1 MDASLG
7 ERLASALLSYIEE
20 PEPKAPAQHRPKA
33 TRNIEAE
40 LLQGGSVVA
49 AASSPQ
55 AAAKPQ
61 SELEMLHADVARLLQ
76 QREQLT
82 ARLIAEQER
91 RERAEAELVSL
102 GAQWLGTETQQAL
115 QERAESERRRVLDA
129 EREAIRREAEQRISK
144 AEAQAT
150 MLREKLGKDAPTQM
164 QLRMQLRAAL
174 RAELEHERSEARAAV
189 EQQLSALTSE
199 RDGLAAELRR
209 AEANHKI
216 ELKALAQSVRQAAQ
230 MLQEQYDKGFV
241 CGLQQAAQALGA
253 TDAGTTKPSTA
264 NPPQNTQTGADPS
277 MSTLEHSHGDDKD
290 VIDAAND
297 DRTAADDV
305 DVNDDDNVSGY
316 SDLLI
321 EVHNK
326 VQKMEKDLGKA
337 KFKNGNPDYWTRALK
352 TTKKSPY
359 SFEAGPPGTY
369 GKPTQYGG
377 WTSKA
382 TRDEQL
388 AAFQAQ
394 NPGIPTRTF
403 NYKKTV
409 AGPPPSDSTPTTS
422 GPDKTT

>member
-209 AEANHKI
+209 AEATHKI
-216 ELKALAQSVRQAAQ
+216 ELKALARSVRQAAQ

-241 CGLQQAAQALGA
+241 SGLQQAAQALGA
-253 TDAGTTKPSTA
+253 TDAVTTKPSA
-264 NPPQNTQTGADPS
+264 ADPPPNTS
-277 MSTLEHSHGDDKD
+277 QGAVPSDPPLEHPRGDDINKEG
-290 VIDAAND
+290 IDAARD
-297 DRTAADDV
+297 DRQAADEV
-305 DVNDDDNVSGY
+305 DVNDDDKVSDDHHAD
-316 SDLLI
+316 SD
-321 EVHNK
+321 
-326 VQKMEKDLGKA
+326 
-337 KFKNGNPDYWTRALK
+337 
-352 TTKKSPY
+352 
-359 SFEAGPPGTY
+359 
-369 GKPTQYGG
+369 GKP
-377 WTSKA
+377 
-382 TRDEQL
+382 
-388 AAFQAQ
+388 
-394 NPGIPTRTF
+394 
-403 NYKKTV
+403 
-409 AGPPPSDSTPTTS
+409 PSISEDATS
-422 GPDKTT
+422 GEGSLVAPPLDESSESSSGSGDDDDVGGGGGGATNSNTTADEDVDAAVDKQAREDGRGVHITSVAEQGAGCVESLPQNECSSDAG